1 MPRGLF
7 LGLDAP
13 TEELFLACGSRP
25 SLLVGEPSLKLV
37 VYEASQARDLLAL
50 RSLPLDRRRFA
61 VKLSIEGVGWIGELA
76 QVVDRALPSQAR
88 VLHMFR
94 SNVAPVLRHAV
105 RVAR

>member
-13 TEELFLACGSRP
+13 TEELFFACGSRP

-37 VYEASQARDLLAL
+37 VYEASYARDLLAL
-50 RSLPLDRRRFA
+50 RSLPFDRRRFA
-61 VKLSIEGVGWIGELA
+61 VKPSIERVRWVGELA
-76 QVVDRALPSQAR
+76 QMVDRALPSQAR
-88 VLHMFR
+88 VLHMLR
-94 SNVAPVLRHAV
+94 SDDAPVLRHAV